1 MVEII
6 QANATHSN
14 LIVEVGTQAFRE
26 SHGHSASKADIES
39 YISKTYNKEAILKEF
54 NNEKVRYH
62 LIYCD
67 GDIAGF
73 SKIELDTSNK
83 NIADLNI
90 TKLDRIYLL
99 EAFHGKQLGSKLFQ
113 FNIEL
118 SKKQHQN
125 GIWLAVWIEN
135 KKAVNFYQK
144 MGFKIV
150 GAFDFKISET
160 HSNPNHI
167 MHLKY

>member
-6 QANATHSN
+6 KANASHSK
-14 LIVEVGTQAFRE
+14 LIVDIGTQAFRE
-26 SHGHSASKADIES
+26 SHGHSASKADIET
-39 YISKTYNKEAILKEF
+39 YISRTYNKEAILEEF
-54 NNEKVRYH
+54 NNEKVCYH
-62 LIYCD
+62 LISCD
-67 GDIAGF
+67 GVIAGF
-73 SKIELDTSNK
+73 SKIQLDTTNK
-83 NIADLNI
+83 NIADLKI

-99 EAFHGKQLGSKLFQ
+99 EAFHGKQVGAKLFQ
-113 FNIEL
+113 FTIEL

-125 GIWLAVWIEN
+125 GIWLAVWTEN
-135 KKAVNFYQK
+135 QKAVKFYQT

-167 MHLKY
+167 MYLEY

>member
-1 MVEII
+1 MVKII
-6 QANATHSN
+6 KANATHSEF
-14 LIVEVGTQAFRE
+14 IARIGEQTFFE
-26 SHGHSASKADIES
+26 SHGHSASKEDIES
-39 YISKTYNKEAILKEF
+39 YISKTYNKEAILEEF
-54 NNEKVRYH
+54 NKEKVLYH

-73 SKIELDTSNK
+73 SKIELVTTNK

-99 EAFHGKQLGSKLFQ
+99 EGFHGKQIGTRLFQ
-113 FNIEL
+113 FTIEL
-118 SKKQHQN
+118 SKKQYQN
-125 GIWLAVWIEN
+125 GIWLAVWTEN
-135 KKAVNFYQK
+135 QKAVNFYQK
-144 MGFKIV
+144 MDFKVV

-167 MHLKY
+167 MYLKY